1 MENEVFSRR
10 NLVSNKGLENSS
22 GVIRSELNYAE
33 KLKTK
38 SARPSDLNS
47 LRMHTRD
54 VNGLTCMYTVKC
66 QVNDQVRNAFL

>member
-38 SARPSDLNS
+38 SACPSDFTQDAHK
-47 LRMHTRD
+47 RR
-54 VNGLTCMYTVKC
+54 
-66 QVNDQVRNAFL
+66 